1 MLLDFP
7 VAMKVAR
14 HHYTI
19 VSLSVVVVLA
29 AKVPH
34 FWTRDS
40 NIHAID
46 LNSHPLSG
54 VLQGNFPIFTQALAK
69 EIVRHVVDVA
79 ALAKPFR
86 YRSSK
91 VTSPLLDHGILAFV
105 D

>member
-1 MLLDFP
+1 MLLYFP
-7 VAMKVAR
+7 VTMKVAR

-19 VSLSVVVVLA
+19 VSLAVVVVLA
-29 AKVPH
+29 AQVPH

-40 NIHAID
+40 NIHAVD

-54 VLQGNFPIFTQALAK
+54 VPQGNVSIFTQALAK